1 MTALIEA
8 RHRPKQE
15 PLSFTRTNNR
25 SSRTAETSLKEAI
38 RRPSIFHLSDPTK
51 GKSGDREGM
60 ISDRIF
66 LSWISCQRTKKQFQ
80 WEARQVTYLDNP

>member
-15 PLSFTRTNNR
+15 PLSFTRMIAHLA
-25 SSRTAETSLKEAI
+25 RTAETSLKAI
-38 RRPSIFHLSDPTK
+38 CRPSIFHLSDPTR

-66 LSWISCQRTKKQFQ
+66 LSWIFLSENEKAISMGG
-80 WEARQVTYLDNP
+80 EASYILG